1 MQKLC
6 PASIPAP
13 QFGHFVAVTG
23 SITDAANETCCPQL
37 PHTPSDECTSLPHV
51 GQRINSPPTFA
62 PTADEDAFPWPHS
75 TQNSAPMG
83 ITAEHRG
90 QRVSSGFAI
99 WMNYTIIGIRTL
111 STRMPQVNVDAA
123 RLTWVPHL

>member
-1 MQKLC
+1 
-6 PASIPAP
+6 
-13 QFGHFVAVTG
+13 
-23 SITDAANETCCPQL
+23 
-37 PHTPSDECTSLPHV
+37 
-51 GQRINSPPTFA
+51 
-62 PTADEDAFPWPHS
+62 
-75 TQNSAPMG
+75 MG